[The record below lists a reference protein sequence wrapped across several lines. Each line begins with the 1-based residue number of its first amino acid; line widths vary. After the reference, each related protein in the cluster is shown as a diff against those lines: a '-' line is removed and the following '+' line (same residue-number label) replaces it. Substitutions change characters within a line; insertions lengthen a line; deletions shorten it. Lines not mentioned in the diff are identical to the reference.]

1 MKKKDISR
9 LLQRYLTGHQEGK
22 DAYFD
27 ADEID
32 ELLDSFEES
41 DDYTYYDEVLAL
53 GLRLHPGNPDLQIR
67 QCKSYVYNED
77 YDSALALI
85 ESIAETDN
93 QDLDMLRLECYV
105 MQDSYDKVIGH
116 VEKLIAN
123 KCEYLETLFEYIA
136 PILGDV
142 EMTKEAHDFINRGLM
157 LFPDNLILKDELCYN
172 LEIEGD
178 IKRAIEVCNEL
189 IDKNPYS
196 NDYWFT
202 LGRLY
207 SISGDYEK
215 AIEAFDFALTCD
227 DSNEE
232 LKILKAYC
240 LYMNENYEKAIEVY
254 NDIATTDDIHIRIT
268 PLLAEC
274 YIKLENY
281 EKAYVLLK
289 ELLRQNRQLKDSS
302 IYINYIRCCVET
314 GRDKEASD
322 ALMQAS
328 RLFPKNIRILSL
340 LALTYLENGDEHKA
354 MEATERLFT
363 ALDQVEDKQ
372 QEDFESLYRAGQYLF
387 MKGDIDKALQYY
399 KKVLEGSPEMP
410 YMHLHMAMAYLAKG
424 DMKHFG
430 EHYRQTSPEE
440 LFDYLKNAG
449 LSYEG
454 IIERIGSKHIP
465 PEDLVKEFLK
475 NKDNNN

>member
-9 LLQRYLTGHQEGK
+9 LLQRYLSGRQEGK
-22 DAYFD
+22 EAYFD

-32 ELLDSFEES
+32 ELLDSFEEP

-53 GLRLHPGNPDLQIR
+53 GLRLHPGNPDLQVK

-77 YDSALALI
+77 YESALVLI

-93 QDLDMLRLECYV
+93 QNLDMLRLECYV
-105 MQDSYDKVIGH
+105 MQDSYDKVIEY
-116 VEKLIAN
+116 VEKLIAD

-142 EMTKEAHDFINRGLM
+142 EMTDEAHDFINRGLM
-157 LFPDNLILKDELCYN
+157 LFPGNLILKDELCYN

-178 IKRAIEVCNEL
+178 IKKAIEICNEL

-207 SISGDYEK
+207 SISEDYEK

-227 DSNEE
+227 DSDEE

-254 NDIATTDDIHIRIT
+254 NEIATTQEVRDRIT

-274 YIKLENY
+274 YVKLENY
-281 EKAYVLLK
+281 EKAYALLK
-289 ELLRQNRQLKDSS
+289 ELLKQNSRKEDSS
-302 IYINYIRCCVET
+302 TYINYIQCCVET
-314 GRDKEASD
+314 EREEEASD

-328 RLFPKNIRILSL
+328 KLFPKNIRILSL

-354 MEATERLFT
+354 MEATENLFN

-372 QEDFESLYRAGQYLF
+372 PEDFESLYRAGQYLF

-399 KKVLEGSPEMP
+399 KKVLEAHPEMP

-424 DMKHFG
+424 DMKRFS
-430 EHYRQTSPEE
+430 EHYKQTSHEE
-440 LFDYLKNAG
+440 LLDYLKSAG
-449 LSYEG
+449 LNYEG
-454 IIERIGSKHIP
+454 MVERIDGKYIP

>member
-157 LFPDNLILKDELCYN
+157 LFPDLSL
-172 LEIEGD
+172 
-178 IKRAIEVCNEL
+178 
-189 IDKNPYS
+189 
-196 NDYWFT
+196 
-202 LGRLY
+202 
-207 SISGDYEK
+207 
-215 AIEAFDFALTCD
+215 
-227 DSNEE
+227 
-232 LKILKAYC
+232 
-240 LYMNENYEKAIEVY
+240 
-254 NDIATTDDIHIRIT
+254 IHI
-268 PLLAEC
+268 
-274 YIKLENY
+274 
-281 EKAYVLLK
+281 
-289 ELLRQNRQLKDSS
+289 
-302 IYINYIRCCVET
+302 
-314 GRDKEASD
+314 
-322 ALMQAS
+322 
-328 RLFPKNIRILSL
+328 
-340 LALTYLENGDEHKA
+340 
-354 MEATERLFT
+354 
-363 ALDQVEDKQ
+363 
-372 QEDFESLYRAGQYLF
+372 
-387 MKGDIDKALQYY
+387 
-399 KKVLEGSPEMP
+399 
-410 YMHLHMAMAYLAKG
+410 
-424 DMKHFG
+424 
-430 EHYRQTSPEE
+430 
-440 LFDYLKNAG
+440 
-449 LSYEG
+449 
-454 IIERIGSKHIP
+454 
-465 PEDLVKEFLK
+465 
-475 NKDNNN
+475 

>member
-142 EMTKEAHDFINRGLM
+142 EMTKEAHDFINRATPAIPGGRAAHTQPVPPPQQRL
-157 LFPDNLILKDELCYN
+157 LQKKIPLHCWFRQSGPPDAPHV
-172 LEIEGD
+172 
-178 IKRAIEVCNEL
+178 R
-189 IDKNPYS
+189 
-196 NDYWFT
+196 
-202 LGRLY
+202 
-207 SISGDYEK
+207 
-215 AIEAFDFALTCD
+215 TC
-227 DSNEE
+227 
-232 LKILKAYC
+232 C
-240 LYMNENYEKAIEVY
+240 
-254 NDIATTDDIHIRIT
+254 
-268 PLLAEC
+268 
-274 YIKLENY
+274 
-281 EKAYVLLK
+281 
-289 ELLRQNRQLKDSS
+289 
-302 IYINYIRCCVET
+302 
-314 GRDKEASD
+314 
-322 ALMQAS
+322 
-328 RLFPKNIRILSL
+328 
-340 LALTYLENGDEHKA
+340 
-354 MEATERLFT
+354 
-363 ALDQVEDKQ
+363 
-372 QEDFESLYRAGQYLF
+372 
-387 MKGDIDKALQYY
+387 
-399 KKVLEGSPEMP
+399 
-410 YMHLHMAMAYLAKG
+410 
-424 DMKHFG
+424 
-430 EHYRQTSPEE
+430 
-440 LFDYLKNAG
+440 
-449 LSYEG
+449 
-454 IIERIGSKHIP
+454 
-465 PEDLVKEFLK
+465 
-475 NKDNNN
+475 